1 MLRKE
6 FAITLDLQIFSQG
19 EKYIRFLVCSA
30 AFIEEGYSD
39 CTLNTEPNKE
49 R

>member
-1 MLRKE
+1 MRRNQSS
-6 FAITLDLQIFSQG
+6 ITLDFRIFSQG
-19 EKYIRFLVCSA
+19 EKYIRFLVYSA

-49 R
+49 H